1 MSRQSDIWE
10 YLQGE
15 RTGKRANRFEREML
29 SDPFLYEAV
38 EGLTTV
44 KADHEK
50 IVQQLQKRMK
60 KREGNKTVR
69 LYRWGA
75 AASLLLLAGLAV
87 ILMNRSALRQQEV
100 VVAEMD
106 KSEPIIRPD
115 SLQLMAAQ
123 LDERGV
129 TDTVTLPVRKIIGK
143 IAGKEQV
150 FYRQVQ
156 AVEDM
161 DSESDE
167 SGSADVLSEPVAEVM
182 EGKYRPGHFNGVAQ
196 IVSKLFYAVTPDR
209 AYFGEKDFQQ
219 IAVIRSMVKLINS
232 PVEIVDCPI
241 VREEDGLAL
250 SSRNRRLT
258 PEQRKNALNISATL
272 FKSRTF
278 AQNHT
283 VAETL
288 AFVVDTINAVDGLEV
303 EYYEIVDG
311 RTLLPVESWDQT
323 DYVVGCVTVY
333 CGEVR
338 LIDNVIYHR

>member
-1 MSRQSDIWE
+1 MKIATTIKEVRKQVADW
-10 YLQGE
+10 
-15 RTGKRANRFEREML
+15 KR
-29 SDPFLYEAV
+29 
-38 EGLTTV
+38 EGLTVGLVPTMG
-44 KADHEK
+44 ALHE
-50 IVQQLQKRMK
+50 
-60 KREGNKTVR
+60 GH
-69 LYRWGA
+69 
-75 AASLLLLAGLAV
+75 ASLV
-87 ILMNRSALRQQEV
+87 
-100 VVAEMD
+100 D
-106 KSEPIIRPD
+106 
-115 SLQLMAAQ
+115 AA
-123 LDERGV
+123 
-129 TDTVTLPVRKIIGK
+129 
-143 IAGKEQV
+143 KEQCDRVVTSV
-150 FYRQVQ
+150 FVNPTQFAAGEDLDAYPRDFDRDCGILEAHGCDLVFHPG
-156 AVEDM
+156 VEEMYPEEDTRVF
-161 DSESDE
+161 EL
-167 SGSADVLSEPVAEVM
+167 GPVAEVM